1 MAMATNKYSSKT
13 KNVTCG
19 HCNKTMLLQN
29 FSAHNKLKHPGMS
42 ELVAGDTKITGFF
55 ASTSRKRTFSD
66 CEDQKDKV
74 CSADIVKPDANNVLG
89 DISTGEELPSEPAPL
104 SDKVK
109 KLNEILERVKDIQ
122 LTIASDKGRKLPP
135 LASSS
140 SIYFPRLQ
148 SVYIYKVQ

>member
-1 MAMATNKYSSKT
+1 M
-13 KNVTCG
+13 
-19 HCNKTMLLQN
+19 
-29 FSAHNKLKHPGMS
+29 
-42 ELVAGDTKITGFF
+42 
-55 ASTSRKRTFSD
+55 
-66 CEDQKDKV
+66 
-74 CSADIVKPDANNVLG
+74 CSADIVKPDANNTLG

-104 SDKVK
+104 TDNEK